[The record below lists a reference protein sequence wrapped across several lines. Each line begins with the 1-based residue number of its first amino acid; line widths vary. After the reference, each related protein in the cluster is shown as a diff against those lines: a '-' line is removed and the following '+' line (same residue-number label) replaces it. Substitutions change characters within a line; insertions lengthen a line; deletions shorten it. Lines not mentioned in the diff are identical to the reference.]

1 MIKTKIINVTKI
13 IILNNGVRLDNAST
27 YLKRNLVTRLFYVL
41 NPMRYSQNPIG
52 FVAA

>member
-13 IILNNGVRLDNAST
+13 IILNNGVRLDNASI
-27 YLKRNLVTRLFYVL
+27 YLKQNLTTHLLYAL
-41 NPMRYSQNPIG
+41 IAMRYSQKPIG